1 MLMKTTIFI
10 LSLEPR
16 ETTGR
21 YLREVDCLRAAECAQ
36 HHQGGRLQDYQEQHQ
51 HQYHHQH
58 QINQHQ
64 KQHCAGGR
72 LEDDDLPRGQPQV
85 SNAVLGRP
93 NLQSTSRT
101 YWKDMRLGTNDE
113 GPPLPL
119 DPSPLPGL
127 PGFVNTSY
135 ALLKSPE
142 QHKKLWK
149 PDIFVDKVIEIRFF

>member
-72 LEDDDLPRGQPQV
+72 LEDDDLPRG
-85 SNAVLGRP
+85 
-93 NLQSTSRT
+93 
-101 YWKDMRLGTNDE
+101 
-113 GPPLPL
+113 
-119 DPSPLPGL
+119 
-127 PGFVNTSY
+127 
-135 ALLKSPE
+135 
-142 QHKKLWK
+142 
-149 PDIFVDKVIEIRFF
+149 